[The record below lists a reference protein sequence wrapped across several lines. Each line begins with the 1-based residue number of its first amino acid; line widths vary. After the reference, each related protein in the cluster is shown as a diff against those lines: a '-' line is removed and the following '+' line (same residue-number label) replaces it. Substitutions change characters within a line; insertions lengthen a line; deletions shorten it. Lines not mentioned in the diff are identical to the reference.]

1 MTSAD
6 LLLHPIRFRII
17 QSFLGDRTLS
27 SADLQTELFDVP
39 PASLYR
45 HVAKLV
51 DAGVLKVVTER
62 RVRGVR
68 ERIYSLRLAATQI
81 GPKEIRNMTPDDQRQ
96 AFLAFLAGVFT
107 DFDRYMSRPEVDPV
121 RDGAGYRVAAMWLS
135 ESEYMEFLRDISEV
149 VRTALEKQEMPERKR
164 RILTTILLPG
174 ADNLKPHG

>member
-27 SADLQTELFDVP
+27 STDLQTELSDVP
-39 PASLYR
+39 SASLYR

-96 AFLAFLAGVFT
+96 AFIAFLAGVFT
-107 DFDRYMSRPEVDPV
+107 DFDRYMSRPDVDPA
-121 RDGAGYRVAAMWLS
+121 RDGVGYRVAAMWLS
-135 ESEYMEFLRDISEV
+135 DSEYLEFLRDMSEV
-149 VRTALEKQEMPERKR
+149 VRTALEKQEKPERKR

-174 ADNLKPHG
+174 ADNLKTHQ

>member
-1 MTSAD
+1 MPS
-6 LLLHPIRFRII
+6 
-17 QSFLGDRTLS
+17 
-27 SADLQTELFDVP
+27 
-39 PASLYR
+39 ASLYR

-96 AFLAFLAGVFT
+96 AFIAFLAGVFT
-107 DFDRYMSRPEVDPV
+107 DFDRYMSRPDVDPA
-121 RDGAGYRVAAMWLS
+121 RDGVGYRVAAMWLS
-135 ESEYMEFLRDISEV
+135 DSEYLEFLRDMSEV
-149 VRTALEKQEMPERKR
+149 VRTALEKQEKPERKR

-174 ADNLKPHG
+174 ADNMKTHQ